1 MIDKV
6 KKTDI
11 LIVGGGAAGMAAALS
26 AVERGHRVLLVER
39 SPALGGVLP
48 QCIHHGFGN
57 GYFGED
63 ITGPEY
69 ARRFVCRVEQSPVD
83 VMTDTMVI
91 RLNEDKTALLSSV
104 SGLTTVAFDHC
115 ILATGCRERPLGTLP
130 AGGTRP
136 AGIFTAGQAQKL
148 VNLGGYDI
156 GGNIVILG
164 SGDIGQ
170 IMARRFSLLGKKV
183 LAMIEIR
190 DKLGGM
196 ARNQK
201 ECIQAFHIPVILS
214 ATVDEVLGTGRIEG
228 VMVRHLSDGRRE
240 RIPCDTLVTALGLI
254 PERELVRHLYK
265 NETYPSWLSMCGNCE
280 HVHEIV
286 DSVTAQ
292 GLRLGASL

>member
-1 MIDKV
+1 MMDNV

-26 AVERGHRVLLVER
+26 AAKRGKHVLLTDR
-39 SPALGGVLP
+39 NPYLGGVLP

-69 ARRFVCRVEQSPVD
+69 ARRFTGQIERSPVE

-91 RLNEDKTALLSSV
+91 RLNEDKTALLSGV
-104 SGLTTVAFDHC
+104 NGLITVVFDHC
-115 ILATGCRERPLGTLP
+115 ILATGCRERPLGALP
-130 AGGTRP
+130 TGGTRP

-148 VNLGGYDI
+148 VNLGGYDV
-156 GGNIVILG
+156 GERIVILG

-170 IMARRFSLLGKKV
+170 IMARRFSLLGKTV
-183 LAMIEIR
+183 VAMIEIR
-190 DKLGGM
+190 DALGGM

-240 RIPCDTLVTALGLI
+240 RLSCDTLVTALGLI
-254 PERELVRHLYK
+254 PERDLVRHLEQNGK
-265 NETYPSWLSMCGNCE
+265 YPSWLSLCGNCE

-286 DSVTAQ
+286 DSVTMQAQ
-292 GLRLGASL
+292 RLGASI